1 MQAKD
6 VMTREV
12 ITVRPSTT
20 ATEIA
25 DLLLRHRI
33 SGVPVLGDGD
43 RVVGI
48 VSEGD
53 LVRRIDDGGRH
64 GSWWL
69 RLFSAPDNA
78 GEYVKKHGSR
88 AEDIMSPD
96 VISVPP
102 DAPLGKIARLL
113 ERKHIK
119 RVPVIDGTGRLVGII
134 SRANLLHGLAVT
146 PSLPGTQPNDEALR
160 ERVAEA
166 LKEAP
171 GFVSI
176 GVNATVV
183 DGVVELWGL
192 VRSDTEARAA
202 RVAAENVNGVRSVEV
217 HLGRLPSPYGAE

>member
-6 VMTREV
+6 VMTKEV
-12 ITVRPSTT
+12 ITVRSSTT

-53 LVRRIDDGGRH
+53 LVQRIDDGGRQ

-69 RLFSAPDNA
+69 RLFTAPDA
-78 GEYVKKHGSR
+78 AADYVKRHGRR
-88 AEDIMSPD
+88 AEDIMSRD
-96 VISVPP
+96 VISVSP
-102 DAPLGKIARLL
+102 DAPLGEIARLL
-113 ERKHIK
+113 ERRHIK
-119 RVPVIDGTGRLVGII
+119 RVPVIDGSGRLVGII

-146 PSLPGTQPNDEALR
+146 TPLPGAQPSDEELR

-183 DGVVELWGL
+183 GGVVELWGL
-192 VRSDTEARAA
+192 VRSDDEARAA
-202 RVAAENVNGVRSVEV
+202 RIAAENVDGVRSVEV
-217 HLGRLPSPYGAE
+217 HLGRMPAYIGAE